1 MKQLDP
7 AARVEPQAFDPVV
20 SAKSL
25 GLVPVMLGTM
35 LFKSAVPVLE
45 SVAARAVDVVS
56 AAVLG
61 KLSVE
66 VSEATGAAP
75 AEIVI
80 ELLVT
85 LASPVTVAVSV

>member
-1 MKQLDP
+1 
-7 AARVEPQAFDPVV
+7 
-20 SAKSL
+20 
-25 GLVPVMLGTM
+25 M

-85 LASPVTVAVSV
+85 LTSPVTVAVSV